1 MMQEITDQ
9 SSRTVL
15 LNTFVVKKKRCRV
28 YFHRGTLIWETE
40 KPPYTRWTL
49 PMTDVLAVRYGDDW
63 IHEVNVKEKQPPTS
77 PTSPTVCPT
86 NFILH
91 YAVPGPKNKWSH
103 HSVTMSH
110 TDPRQVASWVK
121 TIRNYLMGL
130 SHRPR
135 KILLFVNPFGG
146 KKKGLKIWEKDV
158 QPLMTIAGIDT
169 KILVT
174 ERAVV
179 CIGGD
184 GTLAEVING
193 LVLRASRDRQVDPN
207 NPEADLPT
215 PRLPIGVIPS
225 GSTDTVAY
233 SLHGTTDVQ
242 TAAIH
247 IIFGDNTGLDISS
260 VHSDRRLLRLYASM
274 LSYGYL
280 GDVIRDSEKFRW
292 MGPQRYDYSGKFQED
307 RREQRI
313 RGRDSPSVGPL
324 SSSDQHEVYKK
335 LHQMSPAHAQQYSR
349 QGNIQGKFFMVN
361 GANLSCGCSR
371 SPMGFSPHCHVGD
384 GCVDVILVR
393 HTSFFNNIRMLLRL
407 SSKQKTLYDLPFV
420 EVYRA
425 REFTFRAL
433 PTLHVQSSNEISNR
447 YLKSSLSVW
456 NCDGEVIDSSNVKIS
471 GGTDGDGDGGGGGG
485 GGGGG
490 NCRTVIVT
498 LIIVVVVLPPLLVI
512 NNIVAAYSV
521 YRRLVIIL
529 VALTYTVNFEQLQ
542 VHWFAE
548 HGGRESWQRKSQAP
562 EERNER
568 KKRKK
573 KEGKEKKDSPPHR
586 QTPSFLTFYSRRKAL
601 LDNYTTL

>member
-63 IHEVNVKEKQPPTS
+63 IPGVNFKEKQPPTS

-91 YAVPGPKNKWSH
+91 YAVRGTKNKWSH

-158 QPLMTIAGIDT
+158 QPLMTIAGIET
-169 KILVT
+169 KMLIT
-174 ERAVV
+174 ERMGHARDMLLTADLSDFHAIV

-193 LVLRASRDRQVDPN
+193 LVLRASKDQQIDPN
-207 NPEADLPT
+207 DPDVVLPT
-215 PRLPIGVIPS
+215 PSLPIGVIPS

-247 IIFGDNTGLDISS
+247 IIFGDSTGLDISS
-260 VHSDRRLLRLYASM
+260 VHSDQRLLRLYASA

-292 MGPQRYDYSGKFQED
+292 MGPQRYEYSGFKKIIANKGYEG
-307 RREQRI
+307 EI
-313 RGRDSPSVGPL
+313 TLL
-324 SSSDQHEVYKK
+324 SDPCHPATSTRCIKNCSRCLQHMHNSIPDKEI
-335 LHQMSPAHAQQYSR
+335 SR
-349 QGNIQGKFFMVN
+349 WVTVRGKFFMVS
-361 GANLSCGCSR
+361 GANLACACAR

-384 GCVDVILVR
+384 GCVDIILVR
-393 HTSFFNNIRMLLRL
+393 HTSLLNNIRILLRL
-407 SSKQKTLYDLPFV
+407 SSKEKNVYDLPFV

-433 PTLHVQSSNEISNR
+433 STLHMQSENEINISSRNNSN
-447 YLKSSLSVW
+447 LSVW
-456 NCDGEVIDSSNVKIS
+456 NCDGEVIDNSNVKIRVH
-471 GGTDGDGDGGGGGG
+471 
-485 GGGGG
+485 
-490 NCRTVIVT
+490 CQ
-498 LIIVVVVLPPLLVI
+498 LV
-512 NNIVAAYSV
+512 NVFT
-521 YRRLVIIL
+521 RRAQEPVH
-529 VALTYTVNFEQLQ
+529 EQTC
-542 VHWFAE
+542 FC
-548 HGGRESWQRKSQAP
+548 
-562 EERNER
+562 
-568 KKRKK
+568 
-573 KEGKEKKDSPPHR
+573 
-586 QTPSFLTFYSRRKAL
+586 
-601 LDNYTTL
+601 